1 MDKLILY
8 VDAKYTSPYAM
19 SVYVTLTEKGL
30 PFELKTVDLSAGEQH
45 KTNYAD
51 MSMTRRV
58 PTLVYGDFKLS
69 ESSAISE
76 YLEEA
81 FPSPRY
87 PSVYPAN
94 IRERAIA
101 RQVQAW
107 LRSDFLPIREERS
120 IETIFIKPADQP
132 LSKEATVSV
141 AKLFAG
147 ADKLIKDGALNLFNE
162 WCIADTDLAMMLN
175 RLLANNEEVP
185 PRLAAYARHQ
195 LQRKSLQGWINQ
207 KRPNK

>member
-1 MDKLILY
+1 
-8 VDAKYTSPYAM
+8 
-19 SVYVTLTEKGL
+19 
-30 PFELKTVDLSAGEQH
+30 VDLSAGEQH
-45 KTNYAD
+45 KAGYAGI
-51 MSMTRRV
+51 SVTQRV
-58 PTLVYGDFKLS
+58 PTLVDGDFKLS

-81 FPSPRY
+81 FPAPRY

-94 IRERAIA
+94 IRERSIA

-120 IETIFIKPADQP
+120 IETIYIKPADKP
-132 LSKEATVSV
+132 LSKEAKASV

-147 ADKLIKDGALNLFNE
+147 ADKLIKEGALNLFND

-175 RLLANNEEVP
+175 RLLANKEKVSP
-185 PRLAAYARHQ
+185 KLTAYAQHQ
-195 LQRKSLQGWINQ
+195 LQRKSLQGWVNQ
-207 KRPNK
+207 KRPKD